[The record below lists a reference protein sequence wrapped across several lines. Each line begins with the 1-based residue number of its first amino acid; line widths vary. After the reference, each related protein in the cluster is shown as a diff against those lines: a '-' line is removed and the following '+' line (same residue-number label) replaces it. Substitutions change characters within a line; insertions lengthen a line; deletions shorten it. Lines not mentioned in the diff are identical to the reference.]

1 MNYISYTFI
10 VKSET
15 LSNQIVSEILI
26 AELGEAGFES
36 FTENK
41 DGVTAYIQKKDW
53 HETLLENVQILLSDE
68 FNISSTRE
76 EIEQV
81 NWNSEWEKN
90 FEAIQVSNLVS
101 IRAPFHTDP
110 KLKYD
115 IIILPKMSFGT
126 GHHET
131 THLMIQQLLDL
142 ELDGKSV
149 LDMGCG
155 TGILAIFTEMK
166 GAAKIDAIDIDDW
179 CYENAVE
186 NTEKNQC
193 NNITVYKGDAS
204 LLAGKGYDVIIAN
217 INRNVLLQDIEI
229 YAKNLTKNG
238 VLLLSGFYK
247 KDIPIIA
254 KKAQQNNLLL
264 VKTLEKNNWVS
275 LKYVN

>member
-1 MNYISYTFI
+1 MNYISYTFKI
-10 VKSET
+10 KLAP
-15 LSNQIVSEILI
+15 LSDQIASEILI

-36 FTENK
+36 FTENE

-53 HETLLENVQILLSDE
+53 HKEILNEVAILRSDD
-68 FNISSTRE
+68 FKISHDME

-101 IRAPFHTDP
+101 IRAPFHSDP

-115 IIILPKMSFGT
+115 IIIVPKMSFGT

-131 THLMIQQLLDL
+131 THLMIQQILDL
-142 ELDGKSV
+142 DLDGKSV

-155 TGILAIFTEMK
+155 TGILAIFSEMK
-166 GAAKIDAIDIDDW
+166 GANKIDAIDIDDW
-179 CYENAVE
+179 CYENSLE

-193 NNITVYKGDAS
+193 NNITVYKGNAS
-204 LLAGKGYDVIIAN
+204 SLDGKKYDVIIAN

-229 YAKNLTKNG
+229 YSKNLSNNG

-247 KDIPIIA
+247 EDIPIID